1 MSPRQRH
8 CRSAVVTVAVAL
20 AAASLGLGVAGRA
33 AAQSDDTT
41 PTTAP
46 PGAGGTGG
54 SGGSG
59 GAIKPAPLGVII
71 TEAQIDVV
79 LATIRHIESRDS
91 YAIPP
96 NKARA
101 SGAYQYIPSTWANY
115 GGYPEA
121 YLAPPAVQD
130 ERAAADVRNIL
141 IKWSWDVSMVPIMWY
156 FPAASR
162 DPSLLD
168 QVPRPEFGNK
178 FTIRQYQEKWMAQF
192 AKFSG
197 QGVAPT
203 RHFVEPPPGGSVITL
218 GPPIIPEELD
228 GPLAVA
234 FPALGPVGVA
244 PPPACDPETDAND
257 CLVPHDAVI
266 FGTKLQ
272 PVLAAADGVVTQVDL
287 GHGGSGNVSVT
298 ITDTAGYQYIY
309 SGLNNDSPGADDD
322 AAPDYLRVSALGR
335 VGATVRSGQVIGF
348 IGDSA
353 NDLEESLRDAEGEI
367 QPHFRLRILDEKG
380 ERFDAY
386 LSVTAAMFRQTCTV
400 GIGPWI
406 VPENPGAAGGG
417 VDVPV
422 GDAAFTITPSGQVTA
437 IGRAALIYP
446 TAGCTFAPLEPFGP
460 GAGGEAELPD
470 GWTDPIE
477 LPTKIWVAVLPEVR
491 VFTPVYA
498 R

>member
-1 MSPRQRH
+1 M
-8 CRSAVVTVAVAL
+8 VIAVAC
-20 AAASLGLGVAGRA
+20 
-33 AAQSDDTT
+33 
-41 PTTAP
+41 
-46 PGAGGTGG
+46 GTGSGTPASAQIDDESTTTTIASSAG
-54 SGGSG
+54 SSG
-59 GAIKPAPLGVII
+59 VKPAPLGVII
-71 TEAQIDVV
+71 TEAQIDYV
-79 LATIRHIESRDS
+79 LATIRHIESRDT

-130 ERAAADVRNIL
+130 ERAAGDVRNIL
-141 IKWSWDVSMVPIMWY
+141 LKWNWDVSMVPIIWY

-162 DPSLLD
+162 DPTLLD
-168 QVPRPEFGNK
+168 QVPRPEFGNR

-192 AKFSG
+192 TKLSG
-197 QGVAPT
+197 QGIAPT
-203 RHFVEPPPGGSVITL
+203 RHFVEPPPADSVITL

-244 PPPACDPETDAND
+244 PPPACDPETDADN
-257 CLVPHDAVI
+257 CLVPHDAVV

-272 PVLAAADGVVTQVDL
+272 PVLAAADGVVTMVEL

-309 SGLNNDSPGADDD
+309 SGLNNDSPGTDDNQ
-322 AAPDYLRVSALGR
+322 APDHLRVSALGR
-335 VGATVRSGQVIGF
+335 VGTSVRSGQVIGF

-353 NDLEESLRDAEGEI
+353 NDLEESLRDAAGDI
-367 QPHFRLRILDEKG
+367 PPHFRLRILDERG
-380 ERFDAY
+380 ARFDAY

-406 VPENPGAAGGG
+406 VPENPAAAGGE
-417 VDVPV
+417 VDVAL
-422 GDAAFTITPSGQVTA
+422 GDSEITITPTGQVTA

-446 TAGCTFAPLEPFGP
+446 TAGCTFTPTEPFGP
-460 GAGGEAELPD
+460 GAGGEAATPE
-470 GWTDPIE
+470 GWTDPID
-477 LPTKIWVAVLPEVR
+477 LPTKIWVAVMPKVR
-491 VFTPVYA
+491 VFTPVLA
-498 R
+498 I